1 MAWLRQGK
9 IICLLMNYCY
19 NPPVLSS
26 AICWKTLIF
35 YLYYQRIR
43 RREIQISKLSTKQTG
58 NLWGVMVFT
67 ILTLFCLTQNS
78 GILNLLLKESSA
90 QAMSATSFSGAGFSA
105 NSALNTSSASN
116 NMASHADAQAAGT
129 ELVKSEP
136 KKCELSEKSIRTC
149 IDTPSTIPFLILL
162 FLLPLLPR
170 ASRVI
175 TLLPIQGYQAKPRR
189 IHLTHCRFQE

>member
-1 MAWLRQGK
+1 
-9 IICLLMNYCY
+9 
-19 NPPVLSS
+19 
-26 AICWKTLIF
+26 
-35 YLYYQRIR
+35 
-43 RREIQISKLSTKQTG
+43 
-58 NLWGVMVFT
+58 MVFT

-78 GILNLLLKESSA
+78 GMLKLLLNSSST
-90 QAMSATSFSGAGFSA
+90 QAIAGPSFSSDIVKGVSLS
-105 NSALNTSSASN
+105 NLSSEGDLAK
-116 NMASHADAQAAGT
+116 T
-129 ELVKSEP
+129 EP

-149 IDTPSTIPFLILL
+149 IDVPSSIPFLTLL

>member
-1 MAWLRQGK
+1 M
-9 IICLLMNYCY
+9 
-19 NPPVLSS
+19 
-26 AICWKTLIF
+26 
-35 YLYYQRIR
+35 
-43 RREIQISKLSTKQTG
+43 TKKTG

-78 GILNLLLKESSA
+78 GLLNLLLKESSA

-105 NSALNTSSASN
+105 NSVSNASSALNRGSASS
-116 NMASHADAQAAGT
+116 NMASHVDIQLAGT
-129 ELVKSEP
+129 DLVKSGP

-149 IDTPSTIPFLILL
+149 IDTPSSIPFLILL

-175 TLLPIQGYQAKPRR
+175 TLLPLQGYQAKPRR